1 MDKKTFDRWNDF
13 QPTYTPAKKTKKIP
27 VTTDKEM
34 FSPSPDWIVIDSNKS
49 KKSHSQKKK

>member
-13 QPTYTPAKKTKKIP
+13 QPIQISAKKTKKIP
-27 VTTDKEM
+27 ATTDKEM